1 MRKKKKPY
9 IALKHRLA
17 RERRRQAEKAVYDKK
32 TLANIGFGFKG
43 QIEEAKKNLDEL
55 NEKAKIKSRQRY
67 NRSTLLK
74 RRTGGGGVPIDL
86 KTSGM
91 SPWSKPFHRTLK

>member
-1 MRKKKKPY
+1 MREKKKPY

-32 TLANIGFGFKG
+32 TLVNRGYGFPG
-43 QIEEAKKNLDEL
+43 QKEEAKKRLDKL

-74 RRTGGGGVPIDL
+74 KRTGGGGVPIDI

-91 SPWSKPFHRTLK
+91 SPWSKPFHKTLK